1 MAYPVAQS
9 SYTSGELAPSLA
21 GRVDLAKFR
30 VGLATQ
36 LNWYSIVHGGSTT
49 RPGTAFVGEIIDNA
63 ARGRLIRFQFS
74 TTQTYALEFGNL
86 TMRVIRDGG
95 YVLETAGAITG
106 ITQANPAVVTQVGHG
121 YTTGDDVWVA
131 SAGGMTEINL
141 RRYRIAV
148 LSVDTYSLVGVDST
162 GFGAYTAGGT
172 GARVYTLVTPYVVAD
187 LPLLKVVQ
195 SLDTMT
201 LTHPSYAPR
210 NLTRSGHAAWSLDV
224 ITFAPA
230 VAAPASMASSNPTS
244 PGTGFAYT
252 MTAIDDE
259 TGEESLQY
267 SPFILAADQVSAIS
281 FTAVAGCTYYNIY
294 KGSNGLWGFIGQVT
308 AGAVFTD
315 RTITADTSDT
325 PPRAG
330 NPFDAADKY
339 PGCSTYWAQR
349 QIFGRTNMKRQ
360 SLFATQ
366 TGLFKNMNT
375 SVPLK
380 DDDAIVKTLV
390 AREANEIRSIVP
402 LNDLL
407 VFTSAGAWVAE
418 GGQAITPS
426 TLDPRMQNECGVS
439 HLPPLVI
446 NSDVLF
452 AADVGGAVYGI
463 AFKFEAAKYLP
474 TEVSILSSHLF
485 EGYDITEWAFARA
498 PHKLVWA
505 VRDDG
510 VLLTLTYHKEQEI
523 YGWARHVTDG
533 IVESV
538 CSVREGRE
546 DAVYFIVRRVI
557 NGATKR
563 YVERLKSRLFTSL
576 TESWCVDCGVR
587 YSGSPASIISGL
599 DHLEGKDVRGLA
611 DGVAFSATVEDGAIT
626 LDDPASV
633 VIVGLPYVCDMQ
645 TLGVEVG
652 PPTVQG
658 KEKSVEA
665 VTLRLKDTRG
675 ITVGRDALDLSPLRE
690 GIYGDVGAVKSETTQ
705 GELFTGDTDP
715 VIGQLFDT
723 AGSILIRQSE
733 PMPATVLAD
742 ILRITVDA

>member
-63 ARGRLIRFQFS
+63 ARGRLMRFQFS

-86 TMRVIRDGG
+86 TMRVIREGG

-106 ITQANPAVVTQVGHG
+106 ITQANPAVVTQVAHG
-121 YTTGDDVWVA
+121 YTTGDDVWIA
-131 SAGGMTEINL
+131 SVGGMTEVNL
-141 RRYRIAV
+141 RRYRIIV
-148 LSVDTYSLVGVDST
+148 LTANTFSLVGVNST
-162 GFGAYTAGGT
+162 GFAAYTAGGT
-172 GARVYTLVTPYVVAD
+172 GARVYTLVTPYVTAD

-201 LTHPSYAPR
+201 ITHPSYAPR
-210 NLTRSGHAAWSLDV
+210 NLTRSGHAAWSLAT
-224 ITFAPA
+224 ITFAPDT
-230 VAAPASMASSNPTS
+230 AAPTGVYSTNP
-244 PGTGFAYT
+244 GAGFGYV
-252 MTAIDDE
+252 MTAINDD
-259 TGEESLQY
+259 TGEESLPS
-267 SPFILAADQVSAIS
+267 SPVTDSVNETSTLG
-281 FTAVAGCTYYNIY
+281 FTPVTGCTYYNVY
-294 KGSNGLWGFIGQVT
+294 KGINGLYGFIGQCT
-308 AGAVFTD
+308 AVGGAFTD
-315 RTITADTSDT
+315 RSYAAATDDT

-349 QIFGRTNMKRQ
+349 QIFGRTNTKRQ

-375 SVPLK
+375 SAPLK

-485 EGYDITEWAFARA
+485 EGYDIAEWAFARA

-533 IVESV
+533 FVESV

-557 NGATKR
+557 NGVTKR

-576 TESWCVDCGVR
+576 TESWCVDSGVR

-675 ITVGRDALDLSPLRE
+675 ITVGRDALDLSPLRA
-690 GIYGDVGAVKSETTQ
+690 GIYGDVGDVKSETTQ